1 MLHSID
7 PHSHRALCSSGATES
22 KSDVS
27 GRKGRYPF
35 FCAVLMVL
43 FQSTLAM
50 HVVDGID
57 LLKASDAK
65 VPKSGLS
72 LSAVRRLL
80 LHRDTL
86 FLFVCDAVL

>member
-1 MLHSID
+1 
-7 PHSHRALCSSGATES
+7 
-22 KSDVS
+22 
-27 GRKGRYPF
+27 
-35 FCAVLMVL
+35 
-43 FQSTLAM
+43 M